1 MPSSRLKIR
10 STASEKIA
18 GGSKNMS
25 EEKEINRARRKRIP
39 KRRRAPVLKVLDNDR
54 VGIMGGREPPA
65 GHPPPKKLS
74 QWFATAIC
82 GNDITSSCLYVA
94 AICTAYAGHL
104 APVCLLLVAGLL
116 YLFRGIYGE
125 VVGALPLNGGA
136 YNALLN
142 STTKFKASMA
152 ACMTILS
159 YMATAVIS
167 AKAAVE
173 YGSTLAKIPILPFTI
188 GVLAI
193 FTILVILGITESA
206 RVALAIFIL
215 HLTTLIILVLA
226 AGIFTLRHVEI
237 FTANWQMPLP
247 GERAFFMALFLGFAS
262 GLLGISGFESS
273 ANFVEEQAPGVFPK
287 TLRNMWVAVS
297 IFNPLIALLALGLLP
312 IPEITNETNRE
323 FLLASMGNIAAGR
336 WLQTLIALDAS
347 LVLCGAVLTS
357 FVGVGGLV
365 RRMALDR
372 CLPQFL
378 LKTNRRET
386 THRIFF
392 LFFVLC
398 TSILLLTGG
407 DLFALA
413 GVYTLSF
420 LGVMSL
426 FVIGNILLKVR
437 RARLPRPERA
447 GWLTVIV
454 ALAAV
459 LAGICGNAL
468 IDTSYIGFF
477 LTYFVPTVLVV
488 AVMFLRIHLL
498 KLVLILVRGFTEGVQ
513 RLSLEI
519 SQTVINKIDEINSL
533 GIIFFADGN
542 EDLATLNRAM
552 LYVRQNE
559 LTKRV
564 RVVHLF
570 KKSKSVPENLKR
582 NLEFLDEVYPEIRIE
597 LVAVPGTFDPKTIQ
611 EISRRYRIPQNY
623 MFIGHPSQNFPYS
636 LEELGGV
643 RLIV

>member
-1 MPSSRLKIR
+1 M
-10 STASEKIA
+10 AED
-18 GGSKNMS
+18 
-25 EEKEINRARRKRIP
+25 KEITKARRKKIP
-39 KRRRAPVLKVLDNDR
+39 QRRRVSSLEVLESESAE
-54 VGIMGGREPPA
+54 IMGRREPPA
-65 GHPPPKKLS
+65 SHPPPRKLS

-94 AICTAYAGHL
+94 AICTAYAGRL
-104 APVCLLLVAGLL
+104 APLCLLLVACLL
-116 YLFRGIYGE
+116 YLFRRIYGE

-167 AKAAVE
+167 AKTAVE
-173 YGSTLAKIPILPFTI
+173 YSSTLMNIPVLPLTI
-188 GVLAI
+188 GVLAV
-193 FTILVILGITESA
+193 FALLAILGITESA
-206 RVALAIFIL
+206 RVALAIFVL
-215 HLTTLIILVLA
+215 HLTTLTVLVLA
-226 AGIFTLRHVEI
+226 AAVYMFGHLEI
-237 FTANWQMPLP
+237 VTGNWQVPLP
-247 GERAFFMALFLGFAS
+247 GGHTFFAALFFGFAS

-273 ANFVEEQAPGVFPK
+273 ANFVEEQASGVFPK
-287 TLRNMWVAVS
+287 TLRNMWIAVS
-297 IFNPLIALLALGLLP
+297 IFNPLIALLAMGLLP
-312 IPEITNETNRE
+312 IPEISNEANRE
-323 FLLASMGNIAAGR
+323 FLLASMGHVAAGR
-336 WLQTLIALDAS
+336 WLQILIAVDAP

-357 FVGVGGLV
+357 YVGVGGLV
-365 RRMALDR
+365 RRMTLDR

-378 LKTNRRET
+378 LKTNRRGT
-386 THRIFF
+386 THRIFI
-392 LFFVLC
+392 LFFALC
-398 TSILLLTGG
+398 ASIMLLTGG

-447 GWLTVIV
+447 GWLVVLT
-454 ALAAV
+454 ALAAT
-459 LAGICGNAL
+459 LAGIVGNAL
-468 IDTSYIGFF
+468 IDTRYIGFF

-498 KLVLILVRGFTEGVQ
+498 KLILVLVRGFADRVQ
-513 RLSLEI
+513 LLSRTI
-519 SQTVINKIDEINSL
+519 SGRVVKKMDEINSL

-564 RVVHLF
+564 RVVHVY
-570 KKSKSVPENLKR
+570 KNRKDVPEHLKR
-582 NLEFLDEVYPEIRIE
+582 NLKLLDEVYPEIRIE
-597 LVAVPGTFDPKTIQ
+597 LVLAEGIFDPETILD
-611 EISRRYRIPQNY
+611 ISRRYRVPQNY
-623 MFIGHPSQNFPYS
+623 MFIGHPSKSFPYR

>member
-1 MPSSRLKIR
+1 M
-10 STASEKIA
+10 AED
-18 GGSKNMS
+18 
-25 EEKEINRARRKRIP
+25 KEITKARRKRIP
-39 KRRRAPVLKVLDNDR
+39 ERRRASSMEILESER
-54 VGIMGGREPPA
+54 AQIMGHREPPV
-65 GHPPPKKLS
+65 GHLPPKKLS

-94 AICTAYAGHL
+94 AICTAYAGRL
-104 APVCLLLVAGLL
+104 APLCLLLVACLL
-116 YLFRGIYGE
+116 YLFRRIYGE

-167 AKAAVE
+167 AKTAVE
-173 YGSTLAKIPILPFTI
+173 YSSTLINIPILPLTI
-188 GVLAI
+188 GVLAL
-193 FTILVILGITESA
+193 FALLAILGITESA
-206 RVALAIFIL
+206 RVALLIFVVHI
-215 HLTTLIILVLA
+215 TTLTVLA
-226 AGIFTLRHVEI
+226 LAAAIYMFGHLEI
-237 FTANWQMPLP
+237 ISNNWQVPLP
-247 GERAFFMALFLGFAS
+247 GGHTFLVALFFGFAS

-273 ANFVEEQAPGVFPK
+273 ANFVEEQASGVFPK
-287 TLRNMWVAVS
+287 TLRNMWIAVS
-297 IFNPLIALLALGLLP
+297 IFNPLIALLAMGLLP
-312 IPEITNETNRE
+312 IPEITNEANRE
-323 FLLASMGNIAAGR
+323 FLLASMGNAAAGR
-336 WLQTLIALDAS
+336 WLQILIAVDAP

-365 RRMALDR
+365 RRMTLDR

-378 LKTNRRET
+378 LKTNRRGT
-386 THRIFF
+386 THRIFI
-392 LFFVLC
+392 LFFALC
-398 TSILLLTGG
+398 ASIILLTGG

-447 GWLTVIV
+447 GWLVVFT
-454 ALAAV
+454 ALAAT
-459 LAGICGNAL
+459 LAGIIGNAL
-468 IDTSYIGFF
+468 IDTRYIGFF

-498 KLVLILVRGFTEGVQ
+498 KLILVLVRGFADRVQ
-513 RLSLEI
+513 LLSRTI
-519 SQTVINKIDEINSL
+519 SGRVVKKMDEINSL

-542 EDLATLNRAM
+542 EDVATLNRAM

-564 RVVHLF
+564 RVVHVYKN
-570 KKSKSVPENLKR
+570 KKDVPEHLKR
-582 NLEFLDEVYPEIRIE
+582 NLKLLDEVYPEIRIE
-597 LVAVPGTFDPKTIQ
+597 LVLAEGVFDPDTIR

-623 MFIGHPSQNFPYS
+623 MFIGHPSKSFPYR

>member
-1 MPSSRLKIR
+1 
-10 STASEKIA
+10 
-18 GGSKNMS
+18 MS
-25 EEKEINRARRKRIP
+25 EDKEILKARQKKIPDKKRISGLEILESEP
-39 KRRRAPVLKVLDNDR
+39 SETAGRAEHGLKHTAPR
-54 VGIMGGREPPA
+54 
-65 GHPPPKKLS
+65 KLS
-74 QWFATAIC
+74 QFFATAIC

-94 AICTAYAGHL
+94 AICTAYAGRL
-104 APVCLLLVAGLL
+104 APLCLLLVACLL
-116 YLFRGIYGE
+116 YLYRKIYGE

-142 STTKFKASMA
+142 STSKFQASMA

-167 AKAAVE
+167 AKTAVE
-173 YGSTLAKIPILPFTI
+173 YSSTLINIPILPVTVGI
-188 GVLAI
+188 LAV
-193 FTILVILGITESA
+193 FALLTILGITESA
-206 RVALAIFIL
+206 RVAAVIFVL
-215 HLTTLIILVLA
+215 HLATLTVLVLA
-226 AGIFTLRHVEI
+226 AFVYTFGHLEI
-237 FTANWQMPLP
+237 ITANWQMPLP
-247 GERAFFMALFLGFAS
+247 GGRGIFVALFFGFAS

-273 ANFVEEQAPGVFPK
+273 ANFVEEQESGVFPK
-287 TLRNMWVAVS
+287 TLRNMWIAVS

-312 IPEITNETNRE
+312 IPEISSEVNRE
-323 FLLASMGNIAAGR
+323 FLLASMGHAAAGR
-336 WLQTLIALDAS
+336 WLQILIAVDAP

-365 RRMALDR
+365 RRMTLDR

-378 LKTNRRET
+378 LKANRRGT
-386 THRIFF
+386 THRIFI
-392 LFFVLC
+392 LFFLLC
-398 TSILLLTGG
+398 TSIMLLTGG

-426 FVIGNILLKVR
+426 FVIGNMLLKVR

-447 GWLTVIV
+447 GWLVVLV
-454 ALAAV
+454 ALSAT
-459 LAGICGNAL
+459 LAGIIGNAL
-468 IDTSYIGFF
+468 IDPRYIGFF

-488 AVMFLRIHLL
+488 AIMFLRIHLL
-498 KLVLILVRGFTEGVQ
+498 KLVLVMVRGFADRVR
-513 RLSLEI
+513 RLSRLI
-519 SQTVINKIDEINSL
+519 SSTVVTKMEEINSL

-564 RVVHLF
+564 RVIHVYRNR
-570 KKSKSVPENLKR
+570 KDVPEHLKR
-582 NLEFLDEVYPEIRIE
+582 NLELLDEVYPEIRIE
-597 LVAVPGTFDPKTIQ
+597 LVLMQGTFDPETIQ
-611 EISRRYRIPQNY
+611 EISQRYRVPQNY
-623 MFIGHPSQNFPYS
+623 MFIGHPSKSFPYR

>member
-1 MPSSRLKIR
+1 
-10 STASEKIA
+10 
-18 GGSKNMS
+18 MS
-25 EEKEINRARRKRIP
+25 EDKEIRKARRKKIP
-39 KRRRAPVLKVLDNDR
+39 ERRKVSGLEILESEHAEIMEPREPR
-54 VGIMGGREPPA
+54 VG
-65 GHPPPKKLS
+65 HPTPRKLS

-94 AICTAYAGHL
+94 AICTAYAGRL
-104 APVCLLLVAGLL
+104 APVCLLLVASLL
-116 YLFRGIYGE
+116 YLFRRIYGE

-167 AKAAVE
+167 AKTAVE
-173 YGSTLAKIPILPFTI
+173 YGSTLIKIPILPFTI
-188 GVLAI
+188 GVLAL
-193 FTILVILGITESA
+193 FALLTILGITESA
-206 RVALAIFIL
+206 RVAFAIFVV
-215 HLTTLIILVLA
+215 HMVTLTVLVLA
-226 AGIFTLRHVEI
+226 AGIYIFGHMEIITTNWHV
-237 FTANWQMPLP
+237 PLP
-247 GERAFFMALFLGFAS
+247 GGRTFFAALFFGFAS

-273 ANFVEEQAPGVFPK
+273 ANFVEEQESGVFPK
-287 TLRNMWVAVS
+287 TLRNMWIAVS
-297 IFNPLIALLALGLLP
+297 IFNPLIALLAMGLLP
-312 IPEITNETNRE
+312 IPEISNEVNRE
-323 FLLASMGNIAAGR
+323 FLLASMGHVAAGR
-336 WLQTLIALDAS
+336 WLQIMIAVDAP

-365 RRMALDR
+365 RRMTLDR

-378 LKTNRRET
+378 LKTNRRGT
-386 THRIFF
+386 THRIFI
-392 LFFVLC
+392 LFFMLC
-398 TSILLLTGG
+398 ASILVLTGG
-407 DLFALA
+407 NLFALA

-426 FVIGNILLKVR
+426 FVIGNMLLKVR

-447 GWLTVIV
+447 GWLAVLV
-454 ALAAV
+454 ALAAT
-459 LAGICGNAL
+459 LAGIIGNAL
-468 IDTSYIGFF
+468 IDTRYIGFF

-488 AVMFLRIHLL
+488 AVMFLRIHIL
-498 KLVLILVRGFTEGVQ
+498 KLVLVLVRGFADRV
-513 RLSLEI
+513 RLLSRRI
-519 SQTVINKIDEINSL
+519 SDMVVKRMEEINSL

-564 RVVHLF
+564 RVVHVY
-570 KKSKSVPENLKR
+570 KNRKDVPEHLKR

-597 LVAVPGTFDPKTIQ
+597 LVLAQGIFDPETIR
-611 EISRRYRIPQNY
+611 EISERYRIPQNY
-623 MFIGHPSQNFPYS
+623 MFIGHPSKSFPYR

>member
-1 MPSSRLKIR
+1 MP
-10 STASEKIA
+10 ED
-18 GGSKNMS
+18 
-25 EEKEINRARRKRIP
+25 KEISKARRKRISE
-39 KRRRAPVLKVLDNDR
+39 RRRVSGLEILEVDR
-54 VGIMGGREPPA
+54 AAMMGRREPPA
-65 GHPPPKKLS
+65 GQPPPKKLS

-94 AICTAYAGHL
+94 AICTAYAGYL
-104 APVCLLLVAGLL
+104 APVCLLLVAFLL
-116 YLFRGIYGE
+116 YLFRRIYGE

-142 STTKFKASMA
+142 STTKFKASIA

-167 AKAAVE
+167 AKTAVE
-173 YGSTLAKIPILPFTI
+173 YGSTLITVPILPLTI
-188 GVLAI
+188 GVLAV
-193 FTILVILGITESA
+193 FCILVTLGITESA
-206 RVALAIFIL
+206 RVALAIFVM
-215 HLTTLIILVLA
+215 HLATLTVLVLA
-226 AGIFTLRHVEI
+226 TGIFMLQHMDI
-237 FTANWQMPLP
+237 LAANWEMPLP
-247 GERAFFMALFLGFAS
+247 GGRTLLAALFFGFAS

-273 ANFVEEQAPGVFPK
+273 ANFVEEQAAGIFPK

-297 IFNPLIALLALGLLP
+297 IFNPLIALLAMGILP
-312 IPEITNETNRE
+312 ISEITNELNRE
-323 FLLASMGNIAAGR
+323 FLLASMGKAAAGR
-336 WLQTLIALDAS
+336 WLQALIAVDAS

-365 RRMALDR
+365 RRMTLDR

-378 LKTNRRET
+378 LKTNRRGT
-386 THRIFF
+386 SHRIFF
-392 LFFVLC
+392 LFFALC
-398 TSILLLTGG
+398 ASILLLTGG

-447 GWLTVIV
+447 GWSTVVV

-459 LAGICGNAL
+459 LAGIVGNVL
-468 IDTSYIGFF
+468 IDTRYAAFF

-498 KLVLILVRGFTEGVQ
+498 KLVLVMVRGYADRIQ
-513 RLSLEI
+513 QLSRGI
-519 SQTVINKIDEINSL
+519 SKAVVSKIDEINSL
-533 GIIFFADGN
+533 GIIFFAAGN

-564 RVVHLF
+564 RVVHVY
-570 KKSKSVPENLKR
+570 KNRKDVPEHLERNLK
-582 NLEFLDEVYPEIRIE
+582 LLDEVYPEIRIE
-597 LVAVPGTFDPKTIQ
+597 MVLAHGNFDPKTIQ
-611 EISRRYRIPQNY
+611 EISKRYRVPQNY
-623 MFIGHPSQNFPYS
+623 MFIGHPSQNFPYR

>member
-1 MPSSRLKIR
+1 MP
-10 STASEKIA
+10 ED
-18 GGSKNMS
+18 
-25 EEKEINRARRKRIP
+25 KEISKARRKRISE
-39 KRRRAPVLKVLDNDR
+39 RRRVSGLEILEVDR
-54 VGIMGGREPPA
+54 AAMMGRREPPA
-65 GHPPPKKLS
+65 GQPPPKKLS

-94 AICTAYAGHL
+94 AICTAYAGYL
-104 APVCLLLVAGLL
+104 APVCLLLVAFLL
-116 YLFRGIYGE
+116 YLFRRIYGE

-142 STTKFKASMA
+142 STTKFKASIA

-167 AKAAVE
+167 AKTAVE
-173 YGSTLAKIPILPFTI
+173 YGSTLITVPILPLTI
-188 GVLAI
+188 GVLAV
-193 FTILVILGITESA
+193 FCILVTLGITESA
-206 RVALAIFIL
+206 RVALAIFVM
-215 HLTTLIILVLA
+215 HLATLTVLVFATGIFMLQHMDILA
-226 AGIFTLRHVEI
+226 A
-237 FTANWQMPLP
+237 NWEMPLP
-247 GERAFFMALFLGFAS
+247 GGRTLLAALFFGFAS

-273 ANFVEEQAPGVFPK
+273 ANFVEEQAAGIFPK

-297 IFNPLIALLALGLLP
+297 IFNPLIALLAMGILP
-312 IPEITNETNRE
+312 ISEITNELNRE
-323 FLLASMGNIAAGR
+323 FLLASMGKAAAGR
-336 WLQTLIALDAS
+336 WLQALIAVDAS

-365 RRMALDR
+365 RRMTLDR

-378 LKTNRRET
+378 LKTNRRGT
-386 THRIFF
+386 SHRIFF
-392 LFFVLC
+392 LFFALC
-398 TSILLLTGG
+398 ASILLLTGG

-447 GWLTVIV
+447 GWSTVVV

-459 LAGICGNAL
+459 LAGIVGNVL
-468 IDTSYIGFF
+468 IDTRYAAFF

-498 KLVLILVRGFTEGVQ
+498 KLVLVMVRGYADRIQ
-513 RLSLEI
+513 QLSRGI
-519 SQTVINKIDEINSL
+519 SKAVVSKIDEINSL
-533 GIIFFADGN
+533 GIIFFAAGN

-564 RVVHLF
+564 RVVHVY
-570 KKSKSVPENLKR
+570 KNRKDVPEHLERNLK
-582 NLEFLDEVYPEIRIE
+582 LLDEVYPEIRIE
-597 LVAVPGTFDPKTIQ
+597 MVLAHGNFDPKTIQ
-611 EISRRYRIPQNY
+611 EISKRYRVPQNY
-623 MFIGHPSQNFPYS
+623 MFIGHPSQNFPYR

>member
-1 MPSSRLKIR
+1 VVKK
-10 STASEKIA
+10 STSED
-18 GGSKNMS
+18 
-25 EEKEINRARRKRIP
+25 KEISRARKKRIP
-39 KRRRAPVLKVLDNDR
+39 DRRRVSGLEVLESDR
-54 VGIMGGREPPA
+54 AEIMGQREPPSN
-65 GHPPPKKLS
+65 PPMPKKLS

-94 AICTAYAGHL
+94 AICTAYAGYL

-116 YLFRGIYGE
+116 YLFRRIYGE

-142 STTKFKASMA
+142 STTKFKASIA

-167 AKAAVE
+167 AKTAVE
-173 YGSTLAKIPILPFTI
+173 YGSTLIGIPILPFTI
-188 GVLAI
+188 AVLAV
-193 FTILVILGITESA
+193 FALLVMLGITESS
-206 RVALAIFIL
+206 RVALAIFVL
-215 HLTTLIILVLA
+215 HMATLTILVFS
-226 AGIFTLRHVEI
+226 AGIFTLHNTEI
-237 FTANWQMPLP
+237 LAANWQMPLP
-247 GERAFFMALFLGFAS
+247 GGRAIFVALFFGFAS

-287 TLRNMWVAVS
+287 TLRNMWIAVS
-297 IFNPLIALLALGLLP
+297 IFNPLIALLAMGALP
-312 IPEITNETNRE
+312 ISEITNEVNRE
-323 FLLASMGNIAAGR
+323 FLLASMGKAAAGR
-336 WLQTLIALDAS
+336 WLQTLIAVDAP

-365 RRMALDR
+365 RRMTLDR
-372 CLPQFL
+372 CMPQFL
-378 LKTNRRET
+378 LKTNRRGT

-398 TSILLLTGG
+398 ASILMLTGG

-447 GWLTVIV
+447 GWLTVLV
-454 ALAAV
+454 ALIAA
-459 LAGICGNAL
+459 LAGIFGNIL
-468 IDTSYIGFF
+468 IDTSYLGFF

-498 KLVLILVRGFTEGVQ
+498 KLVLVLVRGFADRVQ
-513 RLSLEI
+513 YLSRGI
-519 SQTVINKIDEINSL
+519 SNMVVSKIKEINSL
-533 GIIFFADGN
+533 GIIFFADGK

-564 RVVHLF
+564 RVVHIY
-570 KKSKSVPENLKR
+570 KNRKDVPEHLKQNLK
-582 NLEFLDEVYPEIRIE
+582 LLDEVYPEIHIE
-597 LVAVPGTFDPKTIQ
+597 LVLAQGDFNPNTIQ
-611 EISRRYRIPQNY
+611 EISKRYRIPQNY
-623 MFIGHPSQNFPYS
+623 MFIGHPSKSFPYR